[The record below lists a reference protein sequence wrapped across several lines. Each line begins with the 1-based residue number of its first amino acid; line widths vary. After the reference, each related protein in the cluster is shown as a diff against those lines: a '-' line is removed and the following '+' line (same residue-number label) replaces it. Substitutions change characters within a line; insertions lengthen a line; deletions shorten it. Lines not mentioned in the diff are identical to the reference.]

1 MLLAGSLFNSPVAQD
16 YKGVGSRGPG
26 VRSESMLQFFFSL
39 LLQLLPLQLFQVR
52 MKMVEL
58 GRKTSQPFSTSTFG
72 YENENEYGKSG
83 HEHEHELTECRKWTN
98 SSELMSN
105 MVGI

>member
-1 MLLAGSLFNSPVAQD
+1 
-16 YKGVGSRGPG
+16 
-26 VRSESMLQFFFSL
+26 
-39 LLQLLPLQLFQVR
+39 
-52 MKMVEL
+52 MVEL